1 LREIIIVMMAKTVER
16 NAVDLLLQKDRIMI

>member
-1 LREIIIVMMAKTVER
+1 LREITIPMMAKTVER